1 MENLLPFPTAK
12 RCPWLILG
20 NIDINKSN
28 FRWVYGF
35 DFNFSLK
42 LRHSFSLLFNAIQ
55 SFFHIFQLQ
64 VQHSVIIFSWQH
76 GKLTYFDEGRPL
88 SSRVSIVLVR
98 QSPKCNAR
106 AVRHFPAI
114 NDQGGPSAQFNA
126 WAVWHCP
133 VIDSV
138 CLPL

>member
-1 MENLLPFPTAK
+1 MENMLPFPTAK
-12 RCPWLILG
+12 FSLDSFLETLTLTSPISEG
-20 NIDINKSN
+20 
-28 FRWVYGF
+28 YGF
-35 DFNFSLK
+35 DLNFSLK

-64 VQHSVIIFSWQH
+64 VQHGVIIFSWQH

-106 AVRHFPAI
+106 AVRHFPAKH
-114 NDQGGPSAQFNA
+114 DQGGPSAQFNA